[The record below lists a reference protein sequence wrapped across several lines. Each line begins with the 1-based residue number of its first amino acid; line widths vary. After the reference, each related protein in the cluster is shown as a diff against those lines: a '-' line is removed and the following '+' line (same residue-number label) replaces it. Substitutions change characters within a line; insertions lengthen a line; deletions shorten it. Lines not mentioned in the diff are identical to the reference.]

1 MEVKKM
7 ETRKRNWKPEQEKI
21 IRAFAKAF
29 GISHIFE
36 IGSKALP
43 EAIRIYGMHY
53 TGTICTETFVNTEKT
68 GILGK
73 ELCWEYTAKRGG
85 LYWYVF
91 DPSPLTGDV
100 YLVFETKKPRFEKI
114 LKHTIDAYEML
125 LAVLN
130 SSEDELKR
138 FWKINT
144 EEETPWDAM
153 RVRMWKFLH
162 PINY

>member
-1 MEVKKM
+1 ME
-7 ETRKRNWKPEQEKI
+7 KRNWKPEQEKI

-43 EAIRIYGMHY
+43 EAIRIYGMRH
-53 TGTICTETFVNTEKT
+53 TGTINKETYVNCEGT
-68 GILGK
+68 GLIGDA
-73 ELCWEYTAKRGG
+73 LCDEYTAKRGG
-85 LYWYVF
+85 QYWYVF
-91 DPSPLTGDV
+91 DLSPLEGDV

-114 LKHTIDAYEML
+114 LRHTIDAYEML
-125 LAVLN
+125 LAVLD
-130 SSEDELKR
+130 SSEEELKR
-138 FWKINT
+138 FWKIQT

-162 PINY
+162 PVNA